1 MSTKVKYIIFIVVGI
16 VAATLFYNKVFIPKH
31 TFKTVHPTKGD
42 LNKEIFGIGEVGA
55 KNIYAI
61 TAQTGGK
68 IVQINTDEGK
78 WVKKGDLLVVIDSV
92 DLPKLIEEANI
103 SIYKAK
109 SEFKAAQEELN
120 ALEVQ
125 KVLAEK
131 TYKRYKKLQAKS
143 FVSQAEYD
151 KAKADFDGLKV
162 NIKATQTRINSS
174 KIEVVRLQK
183 ALEALHVKLSRYKI
197 YSPIDGYVIAK
208 EAEVAQSVL
217 PTQPILKIV
226 EPQTVWIQ
234 AYVDEKISG
243 DVKVGQRAVITLRSQ
258 SNKKLEGYVSRI
270 VAQSD
275 AVTQEREVDVS
286 FYAVPTPFYINE
298 QAEVLITTQTLKNV
312 VKIPAYLI
320 VYKDKKAGV
329 WIEKEGHAH
338 FLHVNITDITDKEAA
353 VKNLDTTLRLLVPDK
368 TKKSLS
374 EGMRIY
380 K

>member
-1 MSTKVKYIIFIVVGI
+1 MSTKMKYIIFTVLGV
-16 VAATLFYNKVFIPKH
+16 VAAIVFYNKVFIPKH
-31 TFKTVHPTKGD
+31 TFETVHPTRGD
-42 LNKEIFGIGEVGA
+42 LNKEVFGIGEVGA

-78 WVKKGDLLVVIDSV
+78 WVAKGDLLAVIDSV
-92 DLPKLIEEANI
+92 DLPQLIEEAKM
-103 SIYKAK
+103 SVYKAK
-109 SEFKAAQEELN
+109 SELKATQKELKSLAAQ
-120 ALEVQ
+120 
-125 KVLAEK
+125 KILAK
-131 TYKRYKKLQAKS
+131 LTYERYKKLKEKA
-143 FVSQAEYD
+143 FVSQSEYD
-151 KAKADFDGLKV
+151 KAKADLDSIEA
-162 NIKATQTRINSS
+162 NIQATQAHINSS
-174 KIEVVRLQK
+174 KTEVVRLQK
-183 ALEALHVKLSRYKI
+183 AVEALHVKLSRYKI
-197 YSPIDGYVIAK
+197 YAPIDGYVIAK
-208 EAEVAQSVL
+208 EAEVAQNVL

-226 EPQTVWIQ
+226 DPKTVWIK
-234 AYVDEKISG
+234 AYIDEKISG
-243 DVKVGQRAVITLRSQ
+243 DVKTGQRAVVTLRSQ
-258 SNKKLEGYVSRI
+258 SNKRLEGYVSRI

-312 VKIPAYLI
+312 IKIPAYLI

-329 WIEKEGHAH
+329 WIEEEGHAH
-338 FLHVNITDITDKEAA
+338 FLHVNITAITDKEAA

-368 TKKSLS
+368 TKKSFS

>member
-1 MSTKVKYIIFIVVGI
+1 MSTKMKYIIFIVVGI

-31 TFKTVHPTKGD
+31 TFKIVHPTKGD

-78 WVKKGDLLVVIDSV
+78 WVKKGDLLVAIDSI
-92 DLPKLIEEANI
+92 DLPKLIEEAKM
-103 SIYKAK
+103 SVYKAK
-109 SEFKAAQEELN
+109 SELKATQKELDS
-120 ALEVQ
+120 LRSQ
-125 KVLAEK
+125 KSLAKK
-131 TYKRYKKLQAKS
+131 TYERYKKLKEKA

-151 KAKADFDGLKV
+151 KAKADFDTV
-162 NIKATQTRINSS
+162 SANMKATQARINSS
-174 KIEVVRLQK
+174 KTEVVRLKK

-197 YSPIDGYVIAK
+197 YAPVDGYVIAK

-312 VKIPAYLI
+312 IKIPAYLI